1 MQINFQSVI
10 DLSYQIDENSPRELP
25 IDPVRIYDTATLEK
39 DGYFE
44 SRVDLSGHC
53 ATHIDAPCLMY
64 TDGFTVADIPK
75 DKLTGN
81 AVLID
86 LSDSKKPTD
95 AVTAEDIKTW
105 MNANGDIP
113 SDSIVFMRTGM
124 DKYAYQD
131 SFNRKWIGFSEDA
144 AELLVQKGVKLIGTD
159 ACSIDSMA
167 GHPPQHDGL
176 PPAHLVF
183 LGAGV
188 PQVEDLCNLSLLPT
202 RFFAV
207 VAPMKLARSSGAP
220 TRVFAFV

>member
-1 MQINFQSVI
+1 
-10 DLSYQIDENSPRELP
+10 
-25 IDPVRIYDTATLEK
+25 
-39 DGYFE
+39 
-44 SRVDLSGHC
+44 
-53 ATHIDAPCLMY
+53 MY

-81 AVLID
+81 AVLLD
-86 LSDSKKPTD
+86 LSDTKNPTD
-95 AVTAEDIKTW
+95 AVTSEDIEAWIT
-105 MNANGDIP
+105 ANGEIP
-113 SDSIVFMRTGM
+113 NGSIVFMRTGM
-124 DKYAYQD
+124 DRYVYQNV
-131 SFNRKWIGFSEDA
+131 FNQQWIGFSEDA
-144 AELLVQKGVKLIGTD
+144 AELLVRKGVKLIGTD

-188 PQVEDLCNLSLLPT
+188 PQVEDLSNLSLLPT
-202 RFFAV
+202 KFFAV